1 MNKLNVFEKP
11 EYKMRFWEYIPWF
24 FRAIKY
30 AWQRATKGYCD
41 KDTWNLDRY
50 YTQLFIDTLTFFR
63 DNCHGYPST
72 YFYQNKDGYQTWI
85 DTLNELINHF
95 SNSLEEDDHDYIDE
109 NIPDFDIENWIDK
122 IQNYDERAKQ
132 LQQEW
137 LRKEL
142 KKDEKRKKEL
152 EEGMDL
158 LKKVF
163 FNLWD

>member
-1 MNKLNVFEKP
+1 MNKLNVFKKP
-11 EYKMRFWEYIPWF
+11 EYKMKFWEYIPWF

-41 KDTWNLDRY
+41 KDTWDLDRY

-63 DNCHGYPST
+63 DNSYGCPSE
-72 YFYQNKDGYQTWI
+72 YYYENKDGYQTWI

-95 SNSLEEDDHDYIDE
+95 SNSLEEDEFIDYNE
-109 NIPDFDIENWIDK
+109 ELEFENWINK
-122 IQNYDERAKQ
+122 IQNHDEQNEYLRR
-132 LQQEW
+132 EW
-137 LRKEL
+137 TFREKI
-142 KKDEKRKKEL
+142 KAEKRKKEL
-152 EEGMDL
+152 EKGMDL